1 MEPQRDG
8 DWMSSSFDV
17 PEALQK
23 RVSTIAVDDLA
34 KRGMRT
40 VKVLDKAAILS
51 LVDEAVEQVVASRLQ
66 NLDTEDRDKIREE
79 AKSQFKKLVAERNS
93 HQKEKQQA
101 YEDRIENLRAQAVS
115 LEEKLVQAESAKEEI
130 ARQAEEQTEASA
142 SEVLKPAVAPVAN
155 PVIDSDQ
162 LKEVIREAVAEAK
175 FDTPSSSDT
184 QMEGLKASIDALA
197 SKVTSGSSS
206 RGSNSTGSKMTEP
219 PSEEA
224 LVALFSKESG
234 EKIENNLDQ
243 VEVKNAKAGGVSAN
257 LAKLKNLQKETE

>member
-155 PVIDSDQ
+155 PVIDS
-162 LKEVIREAVAEAK
+162 
-175 FDTPSSSDT
+175 TPSSSDA